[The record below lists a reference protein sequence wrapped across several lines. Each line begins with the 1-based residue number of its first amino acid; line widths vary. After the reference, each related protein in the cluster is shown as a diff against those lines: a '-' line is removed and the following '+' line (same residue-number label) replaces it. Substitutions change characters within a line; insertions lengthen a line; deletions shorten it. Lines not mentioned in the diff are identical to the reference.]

1 MPRFGDGTLAAE
13 VTRMGREL
21 LQALID
27 ELARQG
33 ARILEADTDGIYV
46 SAPGFFDRPEELL
59 AKAAK
64 VLPAGIEL
72 EYDGRYEAMFCYK
85 AKNYALYDGQTITLK
100 GSALRSRGIE
110 PFLQELSDGL
120 IRFLLGATMESPL
133 ERAEALRREI
143 TAGTVDIKRLA
154 KREALSMNP
163 DAYERFVAGGGK
175 PRRASAEAAL
185 QLTPRPRMGDRVTY
199 YILPKQRGQTNDWQR
214 ARPVALFDRLAAP
227 YDPSYY
233 LKKLDDWLE
242 RYGTFLG
249 AQNTPMVRETQG
261 ELL

>member
-1 MPRFGDGTLAAE
+1 M
-13 VTRMGREL
+13 
-21 LQALID
+21 
-27 ELARQG
+27 
-33 ARILEADTDGIYV
+33 
-46 SAPGFFDRPEELL
+46 
-59 AKAAK
+59 
-64 VLPAGIEL
+64 LPAGIEL

-85 AKNYALYDGQTITLK
+85 AKNYALYDGEIITLK

-133 ERAEALRREI
+133 ERAEALRRWI
-143 TAGTVDIKRLA
+143 TAGTVDVKRLA

-227 YDPSYY
+227 
-233 LKKLDDWLE
+233 
-242 RYGTFLG
+242 
-249 AQNTPMVRETQG
+249 
-261 ELL
+261 